1 MASQEVDNAEL
12 GTASAGAPGSQGEPE
27 VVNNSVYRTHKSQ
40 NYQEELQA
48 LGTIQILNGA
58 IILALG
64 VFMSILQNL
73 PLVSRH
79 FFLIVS
85 TGYPLWGGIAF
96 IVSGVL
102 SVIAGKKPTKEWIES
117 SFGMNIASATIALVG
132 LVFLSMNLSVNNP
145 SLKNCQ
151 SFQSPDL
158 CIYKE
163 ASSNGLVSIMLI
175 LTLLELCT
183 ASSISVKWCKANCS
197 PLRKLRFVDNT
208 DPQKQIITTWSSKGS
223 DRKHGPWEKAHGK
236 RG

>member
-27 VVNNSVYRTHKSQ
+27 VVNNSVYRPIHKSQ

-48 LGTIQILNGA
+48 LG
-58 IILALG
+58 
-64 VFMSILQNL
+64 
-73 PLVSRH
+73 
-79 FFLIVS
+79 
-85 TGYPLWGGIAF
+85 F

-102 SVIAGKKPTKEWIES
+102 SVIAGKKPTKEWIER
-117 SFGMNIASATIALVG
+117 SFGMNIASTTIALVG
-132 LVFLSMNLSVNNP
+132 LVFLSMNLAVNNP

-151 SFQSPDL
+151 SFQPPDL

-197 PLRKLRFVDNT
+197 PLRKSD
-208 DPQKQIITTWSSKGS
+208 ITFTISSS
-223 DRKHGPWEKAHGK
+223 SSILLASQ
-236 RG
+236 

>member
-27 VVNNSVYRTHKSQ
+27 VVNNSVYRPIHKSQ

-64 VFMSILQNL
+64 AFMSILQNL
-73 PLVSRH
+73 PLVSTH

-102 SVIAGKKPTKEWIES
+102 SVIAGKKPTKEWIER
-117 SFGMNIASATIALVG
+117 SFGMNIASTTIALVG
-132 LVFLSMNLSVNNP
+132 LVFLSMNLAVNNP

-151 SFQSPDL
+151 SFQPPDL

-197 PLRKLRFVDNT
+197 PLRKVN
-208 DPQKQIITTWSSKGS
+208 PQKQIITTWSSKGS
-223 DRKHGPWEKAHGK
+223 DRKHEPWEAPGK
-236 RG
+236 HV

>member
-48 LGTIQILNGA
+48 LG
-58 IILALG
+58 
-64 VFMSILQNL
+64 
-73 PLVSRH
+73 
-79 FFLIVS
+79 
-85 TGYPLWGGIAF
+85 F

-197 PLRKLRFVDNT
+197 PLRKVSNFLISQFCGVKQECLLMKANLR
-208 DPQKQIITTWSSKGS
+208 Q
-223 DRKHGPWEKAHGK
+223 RKFSLKSPKSQCFIQELK
-236 RG
+236 RA